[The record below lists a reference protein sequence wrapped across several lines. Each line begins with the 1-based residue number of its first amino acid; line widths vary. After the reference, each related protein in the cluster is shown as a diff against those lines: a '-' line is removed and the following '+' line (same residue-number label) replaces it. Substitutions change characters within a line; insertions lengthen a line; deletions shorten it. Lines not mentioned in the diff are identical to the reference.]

1 MRDALEQML
10 HVDLLVG
17 LLPRLINGLAVLP
30 VGLVAGQ
37 CFDPVKQHVLEVL
50 AEMQILLAGQM
61 SILEAESTLT
71 DS

>member
-17 LLPRLINGLAVLP
+17 FLPGLVYSLTVLP
-30 VGLVAGQ
+30 VDFVAGK
-37 CFDPVKQHVLEVL
+37 CLDPVKQHVLEVL